1 MRKLLVFNNVTLDG
15 YFSDAA
21 GDLSWAHRQDEEW
34 KAYVADNAKG
44 ESVLLLGRV
53 TYELMVRFWPT
64 AQAIELMPA
73 MAERMNNREKVVFS
87 RTLENASW
95 NRTRLV
101 KSDPAAEVRR
111 MKKEPGPSM
120 VLLGSGS
127 IVSLLAQEGLIDEY
141 QVVVNPVV
149 LGKGRSMF
157 DGVQRTLNLK
167 MTRTRTFKNGNV
179 LLCYELEA

>member
-34 KAYVADNAKG
+34 QAYVADNAKDD
-44 ESVLLLGRV
+44 SVLLLGRI

-64 AQAIELMPA
+64 PYATESMPA
-73 MAERMNNREKVVFS
+73 MAERMNSREKVVFS
-87 RTLENASW
+87 RTLEKASW
-95 NRTRLV
+95 SGTRLV
-101 KSDPAAEVRR
+101 KGDPAAEVRR
-111 MKKEPGPSM
+111 MKKEPGAPM

-141 QVVVNPVV
+141 QVVVNPII

-157 DGVQRTLNLK
+157 SGLRRTLNLK
-167 MTRTRTFKNGNV
+167 MTRSRTFGNGNV
-179 LLCYELEA
+179 LLCYDANT

>member
-1 MRKLLVFNNVTLDG
+1 MRKLLVFNNVSLDG

-21 GDLSWAHRQDEEW
+21 GDLSWAHRQDDEW

-44 ESVLLLGRV
+44 DSTLLLGRV

-87 RTLENASW
+87 RTLETASW

-101 KSDPAAEVRR
+101 KGDPAAEVLR

-141 QVVVNPVV
+141 QLVVNPII

-157 DGVQRTLNLK
+157 SGVQRTLNLK
-167 MTRTRTFKNGNV
+167 MTRTRTFRNGNV
-179 LLCYELEA
+179 LLCYEQEA

>member
-1 MRKLLVFNNVTLDG
+1 MRKLLVFNNVSLDG

-21 GDLSWAHRQDEEW
+21 GDLSWAHRQDDEW

-44 ESVLLLGRV
+44 DSTLLLGRV

-87 RTLENASW
+87 RTLETASW

-101 KSDPAAEVRR
+101 KGDSAAEVLR

-141 QVVVNPVV
+141 QLVVNPII

-157 DGVQRTLNLK
+157 SGVQRTLNLK
-167 MTRTRTFKNGNV
+167 MTRTRTFRNGNV
-179 LLCYELEA
+179 LLCYEQEA

>member
-1 MRKLLVFNNVTLDG
+1 MRKLLVFNNVSLDG

-21 GDLSWAHRQDEEW
+21 GDLSWAHRQDDEW

-44 ESVLLLGRV
+44 DSTLLLGRV

-87 RTLENASW
+87 RTLETASW

-101 KSDPAAEVRR
+101 KGDSAAEVLR

-141 QVVVNPVV
+141 QLVVNPII
-149 LGKGRSMF
+149 LRKGRSMF
-157 DGVQRTLNLK
+157 SGVQRTLNLK

-179 LLCYELEA
+179 LLCYEQEA